1 MNIIYLNTYNSLI
14 KLTRNKK
21 LYNLN
26 KKDTFYDRM
35 IIFFFHLSFLLKNFK
50 NKEKKDELQNFFDF
64 CIRQIELSIREIGY
78 GDATIN
84 KKMKEYVNLLFS
96 IIDKINDWE
105 NKKFQEKVDIFNY
118 YIEGDNKYDFYVEY
132 FDDFSKNV
140 SKNTFKTISK
150 DIWLFQNAKPQ
161 NQDLEREDLILSIK
175 PKILLKIRSLE
186 NIVFLTILILKQA
199 SIRVDKY

>member
-1 MNIIYLNTYNSLI
+1 MSIIYLNIYNSLI

-50 NKEKKDELQNFFDF
+50 NKEKKDELQNFFDY

-105 NKKFQEKVDIFNY
+105 NKKFQEKVDIFKY
-118 YIEGDNKYDFYVEY
+118 YIEGDDKYDFYVEY
-132 FDDFSKNV
+132 FDDFSKNI
-140 SKNTFKTISK
+140 SNNTFKTISK
-150 DIWLFQNAKPQ
+150 DI
-161 NQDLEREDLILSIK
+161 LS
-175 PKILLKIRSLE
+175 
-186 NIVFLTILILKQA
+186 V
-199 SIRVDKY
+199 